1 MRPRPDALFEVPG
14 PRARL
19 RNNAVTLLVVSAM
32 LGLGYLLYGKLD
44 AKGQWDSA
52 LWKPFLDSR
61 VWTGLL
67 LPGLLGTLTATV
79 VSAVLA
85 LAFGAAFGMGR
96 LSGNRWISLP
106 AGATVEFCRAIPLL
120 IMIFLLQA
128 GSFAVLGSSFS
139 AFTSVVVGLTLYN
152 GSVLAEIFRAGVRSV
167 PKGQGEAA
175 YAIGLRTSQVMRHIL
190 LPQAITAMMPAIV
203 GQLVVL
209 LKDTALG
216 WIVAYEDLLNAG
228 IRLIP
233 ATFSNLIPAAMVIAM
248 IYMVLNIGLSRLAV
262 RLERRNTRRS
272 ASVVTAPL
280 PRGLIETAR
289 LPTAVAR

>member
-1 MRPRPDALFEVPG
+1 MNVLYETPG

-19 RNNAVTLLVVSAM
+19 RNNVVTLLVVTAV
-32 LGLGYLLYGKLD
+32 LGAGYAIGTRLQ

-52 LWKPFLDSR
+52 LWKPFLDVQ

-85 LAFGAAFGMGR
+85 LTFGVALGVGR
-96 LSGNRWISLP
+96 MSARRWIRVP
-106 AGATVEFCRAIPLL
+106 VGAVVEFCRAIPLL
-120 IMIFLLQA
+120 IMIFLVQA
-128 GSFAVLGSSFS
+128 GSFALLGRSFS
-139 AFTSVVVGLTLYN
+139 AFTSVVIGLTLYN

-167 PKGQGEAA
+167 PRGQSEAA
-175 YAIGLRTSQVMRHIL
+175 YAIGLRTSQVMRHVL
-190 LPQAITAMMPAIV
+190 LPQAVTAMMPAIV

-233 ATFSNLIPAAMVIAM
+233 ATFSNLIPAAMVIAV
-248 IYMVLNIGLSRLAV
+248 IYIALNIGLGALAV
-262 RLERRNTRRS
+262 RLDRRNPAPDPRIPGRAKALS
-272 ASVVTAPL
+272 PARIDSRGYAIGPVT
-280 PRGLIETAR
+280 
-289 LPTAVAR
+289 